1 MTTVESP
8 RTIDQAA
15 ISGLRLRLRGDVFVP
30 GDEGYEAARHGHNLA
45 VDKRPAVIARVRDAS
60 DVIRALNFGRIHG
73 LEIAV
78 KSGGHSI
85 SGQSVN
91 DGGLVIDM
99 GQLNSIEID
108 PATRLAWAQP
118 GATAGQMTDAAQEF
132 GLALPLGDAAS
143 VGLGGITLGGGIGF
157 LARKYGLTIDSL
169 VAIEVVTAD
178 GRIVNAS
185 ETENAELFWGLRG
198 GGGNFGIVTG
208 FQYRLREVGMIYGG
222 GIMLPLTAEVV
233 REYLKVA
240 AEAPDELTCIAQ
252 AMFAPPAPFV
262 PAEKVGTPTWAVLMA
277 YAGDLAEG
285 EKVVARL
292 RALGEPIAD
301 VTGPMP
307 YNAIYQLTQEA
318 TVPVRNSVRSF
329 FMDEVGD
336 GMIEAMLEYQ
346 LSAPSPMTFSQ
357 VRVLGGQM
365 ARVDRDAT
373 AFSHRDAKVMFAIIA
388 MWPDAAAD
396 AANHEWV
403 ARYWDA
409 VQPYSGNRVYSNFLA
424 DEGEGRVREAYS
436 AATFARLAAL
446 KDEYDPENVFA
457 GNQNIAPQRK
467 AAAA

>member
-1 MTTVESP
+1 VTTIESP
-8 RTIDQAA
+8 RTIDPAA

-30 GDEGYEAARHGHNLA
+30 GDEGYDAARQIHNLA
-45 VDKRPAVIARVRDAS
+45 YDRRPAVIARVSDAS
-60 DVIRALNFGRIHG
+60 DIIRALNFGRTHEM
-73 LEIAV
+73 EIAV

-91 DGGLVIDM
+91 NGGLVIDM
-99 GQLNSIEID
+99 GQLNRIDID

-132 GLALPLGDAAS
+132 GLALPLGDASS

-157 LARKYGLTIDSL
+157 LVRKHGLTIDSV

-222 GIMLPLTAEVV
+222 GVMLPLTAEVIRGYV
-233 REYLKVA
+233 KLA
-240 AEAPDELTCIAQ
+240 SEAPDELTCIAQ

-262 PAEKVGTPTWAVLMA
+262 PEDKVGTPTWAILMA
-277 YAGDLAEG
+277 YTGDLAEG

-307 YNAIYQLTQEA
+307 YNAIYQLTDAA
-318 TVPVRNSVRSF
+318 TVPIRNSVRSF
-329 FMDEVGD
+329 FMDEVDD
-336 GMIEAMLEYQ
+336 GFVEALVRYQ
-346 LSAPSPMTFSQ
+346 LASPSPMTFSQ
-357 VRVLGGQM
+357 IRVLGGEM

-373 AFSHRDAKVMFAIIA
+373 AFSHRDAKYMFSVIA
-388 MWPDAAAD
+388 MWPDAADD
-396 AANHEWV
+396 AANHDWL

-409 VQPYSGNRVYSNFLA
+409 VTPYSGGRVYSNFLA
-424 DEGEGRVREAYS
+424 DEGEGRIREAYS
-436 AATFARLAAL
+436 AAAFARLAAL
-446 KDEYDPENVFA
+446 KDEFDPENVFA
-457 GNQNIAPQRK
+457 GNQNIAPARK